1 MSARFCCLANEIMTP
16 LERYQADLKR
26 PEFFHDAAQENAVR
40 HLQRLYEDLVA
51 ASQSKPGMFSKLFG
65 KKDHTPVKGLYF
77 WGGVGRGKTYLV
89 DTFFEA
95 LPFKEKVRTHFHR
108 FMKRVHEEM
117 KTLPGEKNPL
127 TIIAKRFSQ
136 EARVICFDE
145 FFVSDI
151 TDAMI
156 LGTLMEELF
165 KNGVTLV
172 ATSNIVPDGLYK
184 DGLQRARFL
193 PAIAL
198 IKQNTDIVNVD
209 SGVDYRLRHLEQAEL
224 FHFPLN
230 EAAHESLKKSFRAL
244 TPECTQAVENDKL
257 MIENREIIAL
267 RTCDDVAWFE
277 FRQLCD
283 GPRSQNDYIE
293 LGKIFHAVILSGVEQ
308 MGVTTDDIARR
319 FINMVDEFYDR
330 NVKLIISAEV
340 ELKDLYTGGR
350 LNFEFQRTLSRLLEM
365 QSPRVPVARA
375 QALINLRLN
384 GDLMWE
390 PGLPAMGVYQSTIGW
405 LIHRHRRQASAH
417 NGLCWPGVRRPAEI
431 AGDTGWATTPCAA

>member
-1 MSARFCCLANEIMTP
+1 M
-16 LERYQADLKR
+16 
-26 PEFFHDAAQENAVR
+26 R
-40 HLQRLYEDLVA
+40 HLQRLYDDLVA
-51 ASQSKPGMFSKLFG
+51 ASHSKPGLLGKLFG
-65 KKDHTPVKGLYF
+65 KKEQAPVKGLYF

-95 LPFKEKVRTHFHR
+95 LPFKKKVRTHFHR
-108 FMKRVHEEM
+108 FMKRVHEEL
-117 KTLPGEKNPL
+117 KTLDGEKNPL
-127 TIIAKRFSQ
+127 TIIAKRFAN

-198 IKQNTDIVNVD
+198 IKQNTEIVNVD

-224 FHFPLN
+224 YHFPLDD
-230 EAAHESLKKSFRAL
+230 AAEQQLRDSFRAL
-244 TPECTQAVENDKL
+244 TPDCVKATENDEL
-257 MIENREIIAL
+257 IIENRKILAKL
-267 RTCDDVAWFE
+267 TCDDVAWFD
-277 FRQLCD
+277 FRELCD

-293 LGKIFHAVILSGVEQ
+293 LGKIFHAVLLSGVEQ
-308 MGVTTDDIARR
+308 MSVKTDDIARR

-340 ELKDLYTGGR
+340 ELKDLYSGGR

-365 QSPRVPVARA
+365 QSHEFLTRA
-375 QALINLRLN
+375 HK
-384 GDLMWE
+384 
-390 PGLPAMGVYQSTIGW
+390 P
-405 LIHRHRRQASAH
+405 
-417 NGLCWPGVRRPAEI
+417 
-431 AGDTGWATTPCAA
+431 